1 VLVLLIGS
9 VGIGSKAYFSDSEV
23 TTTNALITGNWES
36 LSIVGANGDG
46 QWKSPHWV
54 VTMYPNEQKAT
65 AVTFANS
72 SADDTVVT
80 LTATPVSHDGGNLIF
95 GFNTPTFSVPG
106 KGQATV
112 VFWVQTNQSVTPGI
126 YTTIVT
132 VER

>member
-1 VLVLLIGS
+1 
-9 VGIGSKAYFSDSEV
+9 
-23 TTTNALITGNWES
+23 
-36 LSIVGANGDG
+36 
-46 QWKSPHWV
+46 
-54 VTMYPNEQKAT
+54 MYPNEQKAT

-95 GFNTPTFSVPG
+95 GFNTPTVSVPG